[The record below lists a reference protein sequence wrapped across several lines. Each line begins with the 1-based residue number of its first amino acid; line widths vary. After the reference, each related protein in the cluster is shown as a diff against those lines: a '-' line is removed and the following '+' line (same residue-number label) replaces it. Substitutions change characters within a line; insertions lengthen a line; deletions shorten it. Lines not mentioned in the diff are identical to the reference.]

1 MRNVKGASKKENFMT
16 NSKTRNVFAA
26 GSFAFLMLAAATPAH
41 ADYCVRLSG
50 GSFSGDIG
58 FFRIDGARPTAAGS
72 IVPIAGRAAG
82 LSPLFGT
89 AVVAKDGTYT
99 EMGATFFI
107 DSTQGQFDIAF
118 NPPAA
123 TSGSGYASYGVYGVN
138 TGVTAKIVRCG
149 TEP

>member
-1 MRNVKGASKKENFMT
+1 MNKF
-16 NSKTRNVFAA
+16 KTLNWFGA
-26 GSFAFLMLAAATPAH
+26 GSFAVVMLAAASPAH
-41 ADYCVRLSG
+41 ADYCIRLSG

-58 FFRIDGARPTAAGS
+58 FFRIAGPRPIAAGS
-72 IVPIAGRAAG
+72 MTAMTGRAAG

-89 AVVAKDGTYT
+89 AIVAKDGSYA

-118 NPPAA
+118 NPPGAIN
-123 TSGSGYASYGVYGVN
+123 GSGYATYGEYGVN
-138 TGVTAKIVRCG
+138 TGVTAKIVRCS

>member
-1 MRNVKGASKKENFMT
+1 
-16 NSKTRNVFAA
+16 
-26 GSFAFLMLAAATPAH
+26 LLAISVPAH
-41 ADYCVRLSG
+41 ADYCVRLTG

-58 FFRIDGARPTAAGS
+58 FFRIAGARPVSAGS
-72 IVPIAGRAAG
+72 MMPITGRAAG

-89 AVVAKDGTYT
+89 AVVAKDGSYT

-107 DSTQGQFDIAF
+107 DATQGQFDISF
-118 NPPAA
+118 SPPTA
-123 TSGSGYASYGVYGVN
+123 TSGGGYASYGVYGVN